1 MIEVYIDGACSGN
14 PGPAGIGV
22 YILKSTSNYEWQ
34 PIYELSQSIGEATNN
49 IAEWKALIEALKYL
63 ASQERFIDEEI
74 VIHSDSQLVVKQA
87 NNEWKIK
94 DPKLKPLKAEV
105 DQLLQNFNNIRI
117 EYISRDKNWD
127 ADRLA
132 KRAVKLAKNKKEVIR

>member
-34 PIYELSQSIGEATNN
+34 PIYELSQAIGEATNN
-49 IAEWKALIEALKYL
+49 IAEWKALIEALKFL
-63 ASQERFIDEEI
+63 VFHQQQFANEEI
-74 VIHSDSQLVVKQA
+74 VIRSDSQLVVKQI
-87 NNEWKIK
+87 NGEWKTK
-94 DPKLKPLKAEV
+94 DHELRLLKAEAK
-105 DQLLQNFNNIRI
+105 DLLRSFSNIRI

-132 KRAVKLAKNKKEVIR
+132 KRAVKLAKSKNER

>member
-34 PIYELSQSIGEATNN
+34 PIYELSQAIGEATNN
-49 IAEWKALIEALKYL
+49 IAEWKALIEALKFL
-63 ASQERFIDEEI
+63 VFHQREFANEEI
-74 VIHSDSQLVVKQA
+74 VIYSDSQLMVKQV
-87 NNEWKIK
+87 NGEWKTK
-94 DPKLKPLKAEV
+94 DHELRLLKAEAK
-105 DQLLQNFNNIRI
+105 DLLRSFSNIRI
-117 EYISRDKNWD
+117 EYIPRDKNWD

-132 KRAVKLAKNKKEVIR
+132 KRAVKLAKSKKER